1 MRQKYFFIMVCSCT
15 FQQLKSLCAVCC
27 KKVTFRSRQL
37 KAVQRRYHLC
47 LNLGSKRDDGK
58 HNSQRAKERIVQAC
72 LTLPSLCGPVSLL
85 MLLWRLWLYVSVHWG
100 DVMETLPAFSH
111 RYGSI
116 SCHVDLSSP

>member
-1 MRQKYFFIMVCSCT
+1 MENT
-15 FQQLKSLCAVCC
+15 
-27 KKVTFRSRQL
+27 T
-37 KAVQRRYHLC
+37 
-47 LNLGSKRDDGK
+47 
-58 HNSQRAKERIVQAC
+58 SQRAKERIVQVC